1 MASNTYGRVSNTI
14 SGQGGTTG
22 YGGGYGVHGHGSHAT
37 HNTHGHGTAAHGSH
51 SNQNDNNFSNNI
63 APEDYLEKQNVNG
76 LLRDAVSLLLEN
88 RPANPILFMADHFR
102 NLQ

>member
-37 HNTHGHGTAAHGSH
+37 HNAHGHGTTAHGSH
-51 SNQNDNNFSNNI
+51 TNQNDNNFSNNI
-63 APEDYLEKQNVNG
+63 APEDYLGKY
-76 LLRDAVSLLLEN
+76 SLNFLV
-88 RPANPILFMADHFR
+88 I
-102 NLQ
+102 